1 LGTERAHRFARLC
14 TYYGTAP
21 VSLEDYIAS
30 VHAQSIRKQRPLL
43 EEVRRAL
50 ADLVV
55 DDEIVSQLGEALN
68 LGLGFFLHGA
78 PGNGKTSIAERIVH
92 VYGDTIWIP
101 RAIHAAGETIRLFDG
116 RSHEAQPL
124 ENAGDGTAESPYDK
138 RWVRIRRPTIVVG
151 GELILENMEIT
162 KNPRTGICEAPLQLK
177 SNCGTLVIDDFGR
190 QQVSPS
196 DMLNR
201 WIVPLE
207 KRHDYLSLT
216 TGRKLQ
222 VPFDQVVIFS
232 SNLDPST
239 LVDEAFLRRI
249 PYKIEVHD
257 PTESQFRKL
266 FRETAAEK
274 GLVCAESFIDY
285 LIETHFKPARRT
297 FRFCHPRSLVQQI
310 DIYCQFRRLPPVVTS
325 AAIDA
330 AVRNYFAMG

>member
-1 LGTERAHRFARLC
+1 
-14 TYYGTAP
+14 
-21 VSLEDYIAS
+21 
-30 VHAQSIRKQRPLL
+30 
-43 EEVRRAL
+43 VRQAL
-50 ADLVV
+50 ADLIV
-55 DDEIVSQLGEALN
+55 DDEVLSQLGEALN

-101 RAIHAAGETIRLFDG
+101 RAICAAGEMIRLFDA
-116 RSHEAQPL
+116 RSHEARPL
-124 ENAGDGTAESPYDK
+124 VPASDGTAENSYDR

-151 GELILENMEIT
+151 GELIMENMEIT
-162 KNPRTGICEAPLQLK
+162 KNPQTGICEAPLQLK

-207 KRHDYLSLT
+207 KRYDYLSLT

-257 PTESQFRKL
+257 PTEAQFRKL
-266 FRETAAEK
+266 FRETVAEK
-274 GLVCAESFIDY
+274 GLVCAEQFIDY
-285 LIETHFKPARRT
+285 LIDAHFKPTRRS
-297 FRFCHPRSLVQQI
+297 FRFCHPRSLIQQI
-310 DIYCQFRRLPPVVTS
+310 DIYCQFRHLPPVVTS
-325 AAIDA
+325 GAIDA
-330 AVRNYFAMG
+330 AVRNYFAMS